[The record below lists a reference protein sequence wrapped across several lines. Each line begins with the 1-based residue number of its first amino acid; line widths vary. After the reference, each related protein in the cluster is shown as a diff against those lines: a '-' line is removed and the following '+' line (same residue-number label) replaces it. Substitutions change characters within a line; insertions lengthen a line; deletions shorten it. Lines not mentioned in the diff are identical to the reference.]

1 MVGLEGYTR
10 NMKMVVSWQMKWLVG
25 LEEVVK
31 GNFTDAA
38 NVFCLLLNGRMYVYK
53 TCLQFFKAH
62 IRKNTLVFV

>member
-1 MVGLEGYTR
+1 MVDLEGYTR
-10 NMKMVVSWQMKWLVG
+10 NMKIIVSWQMKWLVG

-31 GNFTDAA
+31 GNLTDAA
-38 NVFCLLLNGRMYVYK
+38 NIFFLLLNGRMYVYK

>member
-1 MVGLEGYTR
+1 MVGLEGYTT

-38 NVFCLLLNGRMYVYK
+38 NIFFLLLNGRMYVYK

-62 IRKNTLVFV
+62 VRKNTLVFV